1 MVTHIDTKNST
12 LPNKIAFVK
21 DSGSFLYRSDWFI
34 SEQVYVD
41 NSNNQ
46 IIISYCDISDNSV
59 SFDSNSKTY
68 IGIRPKIDSIR
79 IP

>member
-21 DSGSFLYRSDWFI
+21 DSGSFLYCSDWFI

-59 SFDSNSKTY
+59 SFDSNSQTY